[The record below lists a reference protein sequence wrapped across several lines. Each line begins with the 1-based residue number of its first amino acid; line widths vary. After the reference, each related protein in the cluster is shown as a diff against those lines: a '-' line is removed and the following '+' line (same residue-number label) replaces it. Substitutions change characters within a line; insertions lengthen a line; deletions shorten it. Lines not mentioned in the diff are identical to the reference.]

1 MMQSPLPASLLF
13 SPEVTRARRL
23 GLPLLALESAV
34 ITHGLPHPENLEM
47 ALSVEEE
54 TREAGVT
61 PATIALMGGKVH
73 IGLRAEELERLALT
87 TSDRKVSRR
96 DFGIA
101 LARGQN
107 GGTTVAGTLIAASLA
122 GIQVLATGGIGG
134 VHRDAPYDVSADL
147 PELARQP
154 VLVVC
159 AGAKAILDLRATV
172 EYLETAGVP
181 IIGYQT
187 PEFPAFYARRSG
199 LPVDAMVDTPAEV
212 VEIALRHWE
221 MGLRSA
227 ILVVQPPPEDVALNE
242 DEMQGIIQQAL
253 EDARQFGVRGAAVT
267 PYLLARVSQLSGGES
282 LRANLALLRS
292 NVRLGA
298 AIAAQ
303 MPRKNLQS
311 I

>member
-1 MMQSPLPASLLF
+1 MQSPLPASLVF
-13 SPEVTRARRL
+13 SPEVARARRL
-23 GLPLLALESAV
+23 NLPMLALESAV
-34 ITHGLPHPENLEM
+34 ITHGLPHPKNLEL
-47 ALSVEEE
+47 ALAVEEE

-61 PATIALMGGKVH
+61 PATIAVLGGKLR
-73 IGLRAEELERLALT
+73 IGLSAQELDRLASMA
-87 TSDRKVSRR
+87 SDRKVSRR

-122 GIQVLATGGIGG
+122 GIRVFATGGIGG

-181 IIGYQT
+181 IIGYRT
-187 PEFPAFYARRSG
+187 PDFPAFYARRSG
-199 LPVDAMVDTPAEV
+199 LPVDVMVDTPAEA
-212 VEIALRHWE
+212 VEIATRHWE
-221 MGLRSA
+221 LGLSSA
-227 ILVVQPPPEDVALNE
+227 VLVVQPPPEDEALNE
-242 DEMQGIIQQAL
+242 GEMEGVIQQAL
-253 EDARQFGVRGAAVT
+253 VDARQLGVRGSAVT
-267 PYLLARVSQLSGGES
+267 PYLLARVSQLTEGES

-298 AIAAQ
+298 AIAAHF
-303 MPRKNLQS
+303 PRNDAQS

>member
-1 MMQSPLPASLLF
+1 M
-13 SPEVTRARRL
+13 
-23 GLPLLALESAV
+23 LALESAV
-34 ITHGLPHPENLEM
+34 ITHGLPHPENLEL
-47 ALSVEEE
+47 ALAVEEE
-54 TREAGVT
+54 TRKAGVT
-61 PATIALMGGKVH
+61 PATIAVMGGKLR
-73 IGLRAEELERLALT
+73 IGLSAAELERLAT
-87 TSDRKVSRR
+87 SRSDRKISRR

-122 GIQVLATGGIGG
+122 GIRVFATGGIGG
-134 VHRDAPYDVSADL
+134 VHRDAHYDISADL

-199 LPVDAMVDTPAEV
+199 LPVDVMVDSPAEV
-212 VEIALRHWE
+212 VEIAARHWE
-221 MGLRSA
+221 LGLRSA
-227 ILVVQPPPEDVALNE
+227 VLVVQPPPEDVALHE
-242 DEMQGIIQQAL
+242 DEMEGVIQQAL
-253 EDARQFGVRGAAVT
+253 EDARQFGVRGSAVT
-267 PYLLARVSQLSGGES
+267 PYLLARVSQLSRGDS

-298 AIAAQ
+298 MIAAQ
-303 MPRKNLQS
+303 FPRKDVKS